1 MEISQLRGT
10 TTMELNLLITDA
22 TNVENWM
29 PSRELPKVYPQFSPA
44 QMKALLW
51 KREQH
56 TGLSRCCRMVG
67 ARLYVNT
74 KLFGYWLAG
83 ELPEQKAEK

>member
-1 MEISQLRGT
+1 MERTQL
-10 TTMELNLLITDA
+10 MADA
-22 TNVENWM
+22 TDLHNWI
-29 PSRELPKVYPQFSPA
+29 PSRDLPKTYSQFSAA

-51 KREQH
+51 KRDQH
-56 TGLSRCCRMVG
+56 AGLSRCCRMVG

-83 ELPEQKAEK
+83 ELPEQKEVV